1 MLNFLVFNPYSHS
14 SLHQWSYLPQS
25 GTKISEQHIKILG
38 RISSNDV
45 RCIHLP
51 SLKIYHICREYQPY
65 LSIPCRNSRNRSII
79 VASTFIQSSQPL
91 SLPKTWRNRNLL
103 LSRTSIFDRVET
115 IISISF
121 IKLETD
127 EHYETGSFFFAIIIF
142 NGIVYSLMLLNYIK
156 VPEMYFS
163 ESQPFKKIEAK
174 MGILEVFLNCAT
186 WKVWHDRN
194 HPDENGYWGFL
205 NFFFSHLCPN
215 GWR

>member
-127 EHYETGSFFFAIIIF
+127 EHYETGSFFSPLSFLTVSFIPWCCWTTSRFQKCTFLKA
-142 NGIVYSLMLLNYIK
+142 NLSRKLK
-156 VPEMYFS
+156 
-163 ESQPFKKIEAK
+163 QKW
-174 MGILEVFLNCAT
+174 VF
-186 WKVWHDRN
+186 WR
-194 HPDENGYWGFL
+194 
-205 NFFFSHLCPN
+205 FF
-215 GWR
+215 